1 MLVLKTAAFWLPVIG
16 IGGIAGA
23 IETGTSPVNAVAAFL
38 IGCVLMTAYAKLDS
52 VRYRRDRELDRLMG
66 KKIRPCHR
74 RKPQGLKDN

>member
-1 MLVLKTAAFWLPVIG
+1 MMILKTAAFCLLMVG

-23 IETGTSPVNAVAAFL
+23 VETGTSPVNATGVFLAGCAA
-38 IGCVLMTAYAKLDS
+38 MAAYARLDS

-74 RKPQGLKDN
+74 RKPQGLKDH